1 MVEKI
6 IFYRNKLVGWIT
18 ATVQSPVW
26 YDAGKNGSE
35 IDRQLPVYRD
45 AAKSFRNKRAHF
57 YTPLSGVSRVPGCFI
72 LHHQKETA

>member
-6 IFYRNKLVGWIT
+6 IFYSNKLVGWIT

-26 YDAGKNGSE
+26 YDAGKNGFE
-35 IDRQLPVYRD
+35 IDRQLPISRD

-57 YTPLSGVSRVPGCFI
+57 YTLLSGESCVR
-72 LHHQKETA
+72 